1 MRVNLVQGYP
11 VVANTRRDIRTNL
24 SSSDKN
30 VQNVAQTSKMV
41 RISFTGA
48 DKNIWQVAS
57 ITPENNGLG
66 LPEAAQGGEG
76 VVGSELPTS
85 LRKHEKIKV
94 KLANGDVVEKAVDAR
109 SFMPF
114 WEYNNPKGGFKFL
127 IHKGLKL
134 EDLRPPKV
142 VDKEHPAIY
151 DTFPAKNFYSA
162 DIGETIEDVAKKFG
176 VPTDEISYVIQSRP
190 DGVGPDAPSKYCILE
205 PTSVKGH
212 ITRMSDQV
220 LGDVQSVP
228 YALFKVAS
236 INPSYNTIKVY
247 PNYFYYTP
255 DLARASKP
263 YSYDCWGNVPFE
275 AEIVNSDGMRSLA
288 QTIHK
293 RMNTDEF
300 DHYNPANVIC
310 HDRIANTYGNHLANM
325 SAAGDTAVNGVKA
338 HIVDHNT
345 GRNYQGATGDP
356 FKFLRVVA
364 DASDAEAL
372 RALPDYDILLKA
384 QQYGLNSP
392 MLSPREQQIAKSII
406 EPALDNFRD
415 GAGSY
420 NILKVGISSAKLNPD
435 NISVGTV
442 SHTFDAEMKSPETPD
457 AAKFLT
463 DDFASIQTKSAG
475 NGVTPGNMN
484 FDDPSAKFG
493 RGGNG
498 LTKAAPEGFTPFKYN
513 GKNIEEVIA
522 AKQANAKWLTN
533 LIWEAGEKGQ
543 DALNKLFFNEGQIV
557 DGHNIMGYVSPIK
570 DGEILVFGFG
580 RPDEQKGFPMTTGG
594 YLDFLKRKDI
604 PQEEKLKVKVILGA
618 GPWNKLDEDYKAI
631 CRDLEEIW
639 SLDGGIYKHN
649 IMYIDGFTPNR
660 FTGCSHYGIFTSR
673 REMYGI
679 TPIECKIAG
688 TPYGTT
694 KTGGPVDYTNSKN
707 GFLTKEAVELRPER
721 FGLTYSNSQQQ
732 IDQARI
738 DAQKPQ
744 VGDIFASM
752 IDEYTNHRDAYVAK
766 CKKNIEELVDWHNN
780 SEYNHGKSANRIY
793 LDDILETDK
802 GWEARNKNPLR
813 RLLGKFGEA
822 KNDIETMVEATGKS
836 RPVKAILLVVGGLAI
851 LTGGY
856 FVWKNSKSAKGA
868 TSTTVEN
875 KPEQKLDKAA

>member
-11 VVANTRRDIRTNL
+11 MVASTRGDYRTNSKNL
-24 SSSDKN
+24 STN
-30 VQNVAQTSKMV
+30 VQHVAPSRLV
-41 RISFTGA
+41 RLSFTGA

-57 ITPENNGLG
+57 ITPENKDLG
-66 LPEAAQGGEG
+66 LPEASQGGEG
-76 VVGSELPTS
+76 VVGAELPAS
-85 LRKHEKIKV
+85 LRKHEKVKV
-94 KLANGDVVEKAVDAR
+94 KLADGTMEAKSVDAR

-134 EDLRPPKV
+134 EQLKPPAK
-142 VDKEHPAIY
+142 VDKEHPALY

-176 VPTDEISYVIQSRP
+176 VPTDEISYVIQSMP
-190 DGVGPDAPSKYCILE
+190 NGTGPDAQSKYCILE

-220 LGDVQSVP
+220 LGDVQTVP
-228 YALFKVAS
+228 YALFKIS
-236 INPSYNTIKVY
+236 PINPSYNKLKGF

-288 QTIHK
+288 ETIHK

-364 DASDAEAL
+364 DASDVEAL
-372 RALPDYDILLKA
+372 RALPEYDILQKA

-415 GAGSY
+415 GAGTY

-475 NGVTPGNMN
+475 NGVTPANMN
-484 FDDPSAKFG
+484 FDVAEEKFG

-498 LTKAAPEGFTPFKYN
+498 LSKAALEGGFTPFKYN
-513 GKNIEEVIA
+513 GSNIEEVIA
-522 AKQANAKWLTN
+522 AKQANAKWLTG
-533 LIWEAGEKGQ
+533 LIAEAGEKGQ
-543 DALNKLFFNEGQIV
+543 EALNKLFFDDGQIAA
-557 DGHNIMGYVSPIK
+557 GHNVMGYVSTIK

-604 PQEEKLKVKVILGA
+604 PQSEKLKVKVILGA
-618 GPWNKLDEDYKAI
+618 GPWNKRDDDYKDICKDLDE
-631 CRDLEEIW
+631 IW
-639 SLDGGIYKHN
+639 NLDGGIYKHN
-649 IMYIDGFTPNR
+649 IMYIDGYTPNR
-660 FTGCSHYGIFTSR
+660 FTACSHYGMFTSR

-707 GFLTKEAVELRPER
+707 GFLTKEAVELRPEH
-721 FGLTYSNSQQQ
+721 FGLTYANSEKQ

-738 DAQKPQ
+738 NSQKPQ
-744 VGDIFASM
+744 VGDIFAQM
-752 IDEYTNHRDAYVAK
+752 IDEYTNHRDQYIAK
-766 CKKNIEELVDWHNN
+766 SKKNIEELVDWHEN

-813 RLLGKFGEA
+813 RILGKFGEA
-822 KNDIETMVEATGKS
+822 KDDLEAMVEATGKS
-836 RPVKAILLVVGGLAI
+836 KPVKAILLVVGGLAI

-856 FVWKNSKSAKGA
+856 FVWKNSKSAKA
-868 TSTTVEN
+868 TTAKEN